1 MTGPS
6 MWSHEA
12 LSLLSIKR
20 LTVITG
26 YVGGCRL
33 TSPTWPRSR
42 TGNNRHNRPQL
53 T

>member
-1 MTGPS
+1 MTGLS

-12 LSLLSIKR
+12 LSLLFIKR
-20 LTVITG
+20 LTVMTG

-42 TGNNRHNRPQL
+42 TGSKPHNRPQL
-53 T
+53 S